1 MPERPIFPFLMVEHA
16 NCSLAKFV
24 GDHSFGDYHAC
35 ETSKS
40 IPLDVLQ
47 NLALD
52 VTRGLQALHDC
63 GIVHGDIKPD
73 NALVFPR
80 ENNPPYFCIAKLSD
94 FGLSITEHTTIAA
107 AGGGMGSGEPIYELG
122 TPGWMAPEFES
133 GVFPDMLVKTDHF
146 SLGLLIWSIFVN
158 SGRCPIQVSDA
169 EGAERATEKA
179 ILSLQAAA
187 EALGRK
193 RCLALTQ
200 IAEMLLSSDPL
211 KRPSDL
217 QKICSL
223 LEPDANANSTG
234 TGYDKSGSW

>member
-1 MPERPIFPFLMVEHA
+1 MGFGSVTQQRNLELEVFALSHAPLRSHENIVKLVAWGFDACLEELDRTMPERPIFPFLMVEHA

-133 GVFPDMLVKTDHF
+133 GVFPDMLGKTDYF

-169 EGAERATEKA
+169 EGAGRATEKA
-179 ILSLQAAA
+179 ILSL
-187 EALGRK
+187 
-193 RCLALTQ
+193 
-200 IAEMLLSSDPL
+200 
-211 KRPSDL
+211 
-217 QKICSL
+217 
-223 LEPDANANSTG
+223 
-234 TGYDKSGSW
+234 